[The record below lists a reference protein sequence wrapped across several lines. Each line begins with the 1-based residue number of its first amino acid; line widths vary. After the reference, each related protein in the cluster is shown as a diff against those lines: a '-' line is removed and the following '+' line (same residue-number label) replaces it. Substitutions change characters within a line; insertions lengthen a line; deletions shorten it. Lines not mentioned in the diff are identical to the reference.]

1 LIEKLRTISSIILGF
16 AFVKIGIDHFLDPQ
30 WFEPIV
36 PDILG
41 NARFWVLAS
50 GVVEIIV
57 GMMLFI
63 PRTKRIGGRC
73 CALLL
78 VTLYWAN
85 LNMWIHD
92 IPLDG
97 NNFEWY
103 WHLLRLIIQILLII
117 LSLFIG
123 ELLPKASNLD

>member
-1 LIEKLRTISSIILGF
+1 
-16 AFVKIGIDHFLDPQ
+16 VKIGIDHFLDTQ

-41 NARFWVLAS
+41 NARIWVLAS

>member
-1 LIEKLRTISSIILGF
+1 MIEKIRTISAIILGVAF
-16 AFVKIGIDHFLDPQ
+16 AIIGIEHFLDPQ

-36 PDILG
+36 PEILG

-50 GVVEIIV
+50 GVVEIVI
-57 GMMLFI
+57 GIMLII
-63 PRTKRIGGRC
+63 PMTKRIGGRC

-78 VTLYWAN
+78 VMLYWAN
-85 LNMWIHD
+85 LNMWIND
-92 IPLDG
+92 IPLG
-97 NNFEWY
+97 GENYEWY
-103 WHLLRLIIQILLII
+103 WHLLRLIIQIFLII